1 MMQAYCKKIFV
12 EVHLGSDGG
21 GRPERERR
29 GERGQ
34 EHRAEDH
41 TLHRSC
47 KVKFKEYA
55 ADY

>member
-1 MMQAYCKKIFV
+1 MQEIFV

-47 KVKFKEYA
+47 KVKFKEYL